1 MCCDWLKSHVLSEYK
16 TQKTMFYCFSSGFLE
31 VNLEFA
37 KTDNLFY
44 GGNPDELL
52 TQLAE
57 NVEETLNSDKKEE
70 KRIILFVVFVL
81 NRKCMCTKKSCFNS
95 NWECVF

>member
-1 MCCDWLKSHVLSEYK
+1 
-16 TQKTMFYCFSSGFLE
+16 MFYCFSSAFLE

-52 TQLAE
+52 SQLAE
-57 NVEETLNSDKKEE
+57 NVEEALNSDKKEKSE
-70 KRIILFVVFVL
+70 ESCLLFSTCRARI
-81 NRKCMCTKKSCFNS
+81 KSIS
-95 NWECVF
+95 

>member
-1 MCCDWLKSHVLSEYK
+1 
-16 TQKTMFYCFSSGFLE
+16 MFYCFSSAFLE

-52 TQLAE
+52 SQLAE
-57 NVEETLNSDKKEE
+57 NVEEALNSDKKEK
-70 KRIILFVVFVL
+70 KRRIVFV
-81 NRKCMCTKKSCFNS
+81 CFYLPRAH
-95 NWECVF
+95 